1 MITDINVL
9 NNVQK
14 LFYKQIN
21 INKKIPVL
29 NHALENMHCQV
40 NNLMFVIMFVHIMN
54 FLNLNKNNVL
64 KIIIVQKDIIYYKMI
79 VINALYNV

>member
-9 NNVQK
+9 NNAHK
-14 LFYKQIN
+14 LFYKQNN
-21 INKKIPVL
+21 INKKMPVL
-29 NHALENMHCQV
+29 KHVLENMHCQV
-40 NNLMFVIMFVHIMN
+40 INQMFVIMFVHILN

-64 KIIIVQKDIIYYKMI
+64 KIINVQKDIIYYKMI